1 MRPKLTVCAGIGLLM
16 VLAFEARAAD
26 PPNPPK
32 QREGRGFVVGMSL
45 GPTRSRFSGAED
57 LALVFG
63 DVVGTI
69 PLCCV
74 GGTTVDVR
82 FGQLVPRSLL
92 PANPEHVVPLPSS
105 QDGATVSLQIGWSAS
120 RRLALLA
127 DFDLGGAWGDS
138 FTHLNGAAVAR
149 YSPGSRLWLEA
160 GPTSGDLS
168 YGYKDS
174 VIQNIAGTG
183 KGLLL
188 GAGFV
193 LLTKPI
199 WQLDL
204 QVRWSTLW
212 FDQFR
217 TTHVSGQLGILR
229 RRS

>member
-1 MRPKLTVCAGIGLLM
+1 MPSASGRTPGSSLSTSTRNRELPQQAQLDMGTRMVRRAVRGPPRRGPPMRPKLTVCAGIGLLM

-74 GGTTVDVR
+74 GGTTLDVR

-105 QDGATVSLQIGWSAS
+105 QDGVTVSLQIGWSAS
-120 RRLALLA
+120 RRLGL
-127 DFDLGGAWGDS
+127 D
-138 FTHLNGAAVAR
+138 R
-149 YSPGSRLWLEA
+149 
-160 GPTSGDLS
+160 
-168 YGYKDS
+168 KS
-174 VIQNIAGTG
+174 VVEG
-183 KGLLL
+183 KGI
-188 GAGFV
+188 GGWR
-193 LLTKPI
+193 T
-199 WQLDL
+199 WQA
-204 QVRWSTLW
+204 
-212 FDQFR
+212 
-217 TTHVSGQLGILR
+217 
-229 RRS
+229 